1 MYPTNQFVYSTE
13 DFEIQGI
20 LSKELKEQWL
30 TKHSKFAPIK
40 EFESPE
46 SPPPSSPTCASM
58 SSPRYSP
65 ISPALPRYSGYS
77 PISNCSPISSNPSRY
92 SSSESSD
99 DFSYDEFESSDESSE
114 DSNDGSKSF
123 AWTTYPSPTSCS
135 PTLSTYSPTSPTYSP
150 TSPSPS
156 KYSTISDA
164 DSPNFT
170 STSPCKVECLKIR
183 DDLYEMSVNEFYN
196 PKGDY
201 SETWHKPE
209 EIIYPEPMDED
220 NGCVKD
226 IMEKDL
232 DDIDQN
238 LEWLKPNKSST
249 QEIYFVWHAPTVLE
263 NH

>member
-1 MYPTNQFVYSTE
+1 MCPTNQFDYSAE

-30 TKHSKFAPIK
+30 TEHARFAPIK

-46 SPPPSSPTCASM
+46 SPPPSSPTS

-92 SSSESSD
+92 S
-99 DFSYDEFESSDESSE
+99 
-114 DSNDGSKSF
+114 
-123 AWTTYPSPTSCS
+123 
-135 PTLSTYSPTSPTYSP
+135 PTLSTYSPTSPSYSPTSPTYSP

-170 STSPCKVECLKIR
+170 SPSPCKVECLKIR

-209 EIIYPEPMDED
+209 EIINPELMDED
-220 NGCVKD
+220 NGCV
-226 IMEKDL
+226 MELMEQDL

-238 LEWLKPNKSST
+238 LEWLKPN
-249 QEIYFVWHAPTVLE
+249 EVYFVWHAPEV
-263 NH
+263 

>member
-1 MYPTNQFVYSTE
+1 MCPTNQFDYSAE

-30 TKHSKFAPIK
+30 TEHARFAPIK

-46 SPPPSSPTCASM
+46 SPPSS
-58 SSPRYSP
+58 
-65 ISPALPRYSGYS
+65 
-77 PISNCSPISSNPSRY
+77 
-92 SSSESSD
+92 
-99 DFSYDEFESSDESSE
+99 
-114 DSNDGSKSF
+114 
-123 AWTTYPSPTSCS
+123 S
-135 PTLSTYSPTSPTYSP
+135 PTLSTYSPTSPSYSPTSPTYSP

-170 STSPCKVECLKIR
+170 SPSPCKVECLKIR

-209 EIIYPEPMDED
+209 EIINPELMDED
-220 NGCVKD
+220 NGCV
-226 IMEKDL
+226 MELMEQDL

-238 LEWLKPNKSST
+238 LEWLKPN
-249 QEIYFVWHAPTVLE
+249 EVYFVWHAPE
-263 NH
+263 M